1 MSNQQTNKRPKPS
14 EREQRTITIEFRA
27 AEAGSDNRTV
37 EGYAALFG
45 SESER
50 LWDFYEVI
58 EPGAFDNADLSD
70 VRALFNHDPNS
81 LLARTASGTLSLSV
95 DEKGLFYRFEMPDT
109 TLGNDLLE
117 MLRRGDINQSSFA
130 FTIKEDSWE
139 EQDDRTYLRHIRQID
154 KVYDVSPV
162 TYPAYSQTTATA
174 RSFEQACQE
183 EEPQINNHLRRA
195 RTIQLLGAR

>member
-1 MSNQQTNKRPKPS
+1 MSNQPTNKRTKPS